1 MWRSVKMADERVN
14 TDVKL
19 ASMVI
24 DGGYNSFVEKNSRM
38 MDYLREEIEELQNMI
53 DKLQST
59 DIQAGYLPDDDN
71 DIVKFLDEIVEEVDK
86 NLFVLGNAIK
96 GMSDSTKVTLN
107 TAGFMRLSK
116 DQASIKTFPG
126 GN

>member
-14 TDVKL
+14 TDAKL

-38 MDYLREEIEELQNMI
+38 MDYLREEIAELQTMI

-116 DQASIKTFPG
+116 DQAAIKTFPG

>member
-1 MWRSVKMADERVN
+1 MADERVN
-14 TDVKL
+14 PDAKL

-24 DGGYNSFVEKNSRM
+24 GGGYNSFVEKNSRM

>member
-1 MWRSVKMADERVN
+1 MADERIN
-14 TDVKL
+14 TDAKL
-19 ASMVI
+19 VSMVI
-24 DGGYNSFVEKNSRM
+24 NGGEEGFVEKNGRM
-38 MDYLREEIEELQNMI
+38 MGYLGEEIVELLTMI

-116 DQASIKTFPG
+116 
-126 GN
+126 

>member
-1 MWRSVKMADERVN
+1 V
-14 TDVKL
+14 L
-19 ASMVI
+19 
-24 DGGYNSFVEKNSRM
+24 
-38 MDYLREEIEELQNMI
+38 
-53 DKLQST
+53 
-59 DIQAGYLPDDDN
+59 
-71 DIVKFLDEIVEEVDK
+71 

>member
-1 MWRSVKMADERVN
+1 MADERVN
-14 TDVKL
+14 TDAKL
-19 ASMVI
+19 ASLVI
-24 DGGYNSFVEKNSRM
+24 AGGYNSFVEKNSRM
-38 MDYLREEIEELQNMI
+38 MDYLREEIEELQTMI

-71 DIVKFLDEIVEEVDK
+71 DIVKSLDEIVEEVDK

-96 GMSDSTKVTLN
+96 GMSDSAKVTLN

-116 DQASIKTFPG
+116 DQAAIKTFPG
-126 GN
+126 GS

>member
-1 MWRSVKMADERVN
+1 MADERVN
-14 TDVKL
+14 TDAKL
-19 ASMVI
+19 ASTVI
-24 DGGYNSFVEKNSRM
+24 AGGYGSFVEKNARM
-38 MDYLREEIEELQNMI
+38 MDYLKGEVEELQDMI
-53 DKLQST
+53 NKLQST

-86 NLFVLGNAIK
+86 NLAVLGNAIK
-96 GMSDSTKVTLN
+96 GMSDSTKVTLEA
-107 TAGFMRLSK
+107 AGFMRLSK